1 MKSESEIKSLK
12 LRNMPM
18 GKLIFSMSLP
28 AIFSMLIQALYNII
42 DTMYVSNYDK
52 SGNGVVALGYAFVI
66 QTIVLALA
74 LGIGIGANILISRRL
89 GEDRIDD
96 ASNIART
103 SLLMSF
109 GVGVVILFCG
119 FFIPNWFMKLSS
131 GVEVVQDYGIEYL
144 EIIMFLSIFM
154 IIEINMSKMLQSM
167 GRMLV
172 PMLSQLVG
180 AIVNII
186 LDPIFIFNLGL
197 GIKGAAI
204 ATVLGQFAAFMIVLV
219 YVLTHKLDITLN
231 YKNYKFKF
239 VDMEKTFFS
248 GIPTIVMNSLSAIIN
263 IVLYALLR
271 KLDPSEQS
279 IGVLSLFFKLQSF
292 VFMPIFGLTQGG
304 LPILSYNFGA
314 NLQERFKKGLMILYV
329 TAMSVMVVGFMLFQF
344 APNFI
349 LSMFSLEVEI
359 MDMGRNALKIMSF
372 LFLTAGLSVISITAF
387 QSIGYGTNALL
398 MSVLRQ
404 AGLLIPFAFILS
416 SFMGI
421 NGVWLAYPLSES
433 LCTIIF
439 LPILFICYKKAFEK
453 KNKELYV
460 E

>member
-52 SGNGVVALGYAFVI
+52 SGNGVVALGYAFII

-167 GRMLV
+167 GRMIV

-314 NLQERFKKGLMILYV
+314 NLQKRFKKGLMILYV

-349 LSMFSLEVEI
+349 LSMFTLEVEI

>member
-52 SGNGVVALGYAFVI
+52 SGNGVVALGYAFII

-314 NLQERFKKGLMILYV
+314 NLQKRFKKGLMILYV

-349 LSMFSLEVEI
+349 LSMFTLEVEI

-416 SFMGI
+416 SFMGV